1 MEAAAGE
8 AASAVRTHNLPARA
22 RASPALPWNR
32 NSATALI
39 SLGFWR
45 ARPQHDPPQQPQR
58 RRWRNGTER
67 GKERRYGLGDHVR
80 DAEPRPGGDP
90 AAHHDG
96 VLSGVRGVLALADGL
111 VSWGS
116 DDVIRRWS
124 PDGAP
129 RGPAWIAPA
138 PLDTVTK
145 VDDDLWVG
153 MLGRPHRLLL
163 D

>member
-1 MEAAAGE
+1 VSWGGDGA
-8 AASAVRTHNLPARA
+8 
-22 RASPALPWNR
+22 NR
-32 NSATALI
+32 
-39 SLGFWR
+39 FWTLV
-45 ARPQHDPPQQPQR
+45 
-58 RRWRNGTER
+58 G
-67 GKERRYGLGDHVR
+67 
-80 DAEPRPGGDP
+80 EPRPGGDP
-90 AAHHDG
+90 AAHRG
-96 VLSGVRGVLALADGL
+96 GVRGVLALADGL